1 MNVPSVV
8 DRQLRFGFRDPERR
22 YAEVSLD
29 CDDAIPGRRR
39 FRRTSTG
46 WVLRM
51 RAPDVGRLEYRL
63 MLTARDGSVEVVC
76 DPANPERVR
85 TAFGERSVA
94 LLPGYAPPVWMHRDV
109 PPGDTE
115 YLEHHDSD
123 IGTLPMTIWSP
134 AGLAG
139 GDTAP
144 LLVVHDGPEYV
155 ELSAL
160 TSYAAAMVDART
172 LPPFRMAL
180 MHPVKRDEWY
190 AANPDYIRT
199 ELAALETVGAA
210 FRISGPWVAMGAS
223 LGGLTALLLA
233 LAAPARFGGFLAQ
246 SGSFFRADLD
256 SQEEGYPSFARVV
269 GAVRRIEDAE
279 PTGHR
284 LQVAMTCGVLE
295 ENYANNLEMFAALLR
310 LGHDV
315 RFFDV
320 RDLHNYTAWRDSLDP
335 ALTELLRSVWGTQG

>member
-8 DRQLRFGFRDPERR
+8 DRQLRFGLRDPERR

-46 WVLRM
+46 WALRL

-63 MLTARDGSVEVVC
+63 ILTAHDGSVEVVC

-94 LLPGYAPPVWMHRDV
+94 MLPGYAPPAWLHRDA
-109 PPGDTE
+109 PPGDAE
-115 YLEHHDSD
+115 YLEHHDDD
-123 IGTLPMTIWSP
+123 IGTLPMTVWSP

-139 GDTAP
+139 SDAAP

-160 TSYAAAMVDART
+160 TSYAAAMVEART
-172 LPPFRMAL
+172 LPRFRMAL

-190 AANPDYIRT
+190 AANPDYIRA
-199 ELAALETVGAA
+199 ELAALETVGAT
-210 FRISGPWVAMGAS
+210 FPVRGPRVAMGAS
-223 LGGLTALLLA
+223 LGGLTALLLT
-233 LAAPARFGGFLAQ
+233 LAAPAQFHGLLAQ

-269 GAVRRIEDAE
+269 GAVRRIEGAE
-279 PTGHR
+279 PTGQR

-310 LGHDV
+310 LGHEV

-335 ALTELLRSVWGTQG
+335 ALTDLLRSVWGTQG